1 MFKTDTSAKKTK
13 KTAKHTTAASVLT
26 EINSN
31 D

>member
-1 MFKTDTSAKKTK
+1 MFKTDMSAKKK
-13 KTAKHTTAASVLT
+13 NKTAKHNTAASVLT